1 MSVSQFSLLKTRR
14 FLPLFIVQFLTAFND
29 NAFKNAFLIWFT
41 YDLVQYSTISAPVMV
56 NIAAALF
63 IVPFFLFSSIAGQL
77 ADRFDKAILTR
88 YLKYAEIILMILA
101 AACFYFK
108 TVTGLLIVLFFLGV
122 QATLFGPIKYSL
134 LPEQLK
140 DNELIAGN
148 AFIEGGTFLAI
159 LLGTI
164 FGGLL
169 VMGSFGREA
178 IAITLILFAT
188 IGLITSYSMP
198 LAKKRQVVKSTPFSW
213 NIVTGTMQIIA
224 YSRETKTVFYSI
236 IGISWFWLV
245 GIVFLSQFPIYVKDV
260 LHADEVIVTLLLTI
274 FSLGIGIGSLLC
286 NRLLDGKIDGKMVP
300 YGALGMTLFIFLFT
314 LGSHFYKHTYVEQP
328 ILMLFD
334 FLRFGFPAYLILLGL
349 IGLAICGGIYIVPL
363 YAIMQHRSNQAHM
376 ARVVGANN
384 VFNALFMVIGS
395 VGTVGLYALN
405 LSAVEILF
413 LVGLFNV
420 GVFFVVQ
427 HIVRRERKHA

>member
-1 MSVSQFSLLKTRR
+1 MSVRQFSLLKTRR

-56 NIAAALF
+56 NIAAGLF

-88 YLKYAEIILMILA
+88 YLKYVEVTLMLIA
-101 AACFYFK
+101 AACFYFR
-108 TVTGLLIVLFFLGV
+108 TVTGLLFVLFFFGL

-169 VMGSFGREA
+169 VMGSFGRET

-198 LAKKRQVVKSTPFSW
+198 LAKKKQALQSVPFSW

-245 GIVFLSQFPIYVKDV
+245 GIVFLSQFPVYVKDI
-260 LHADEVIVTLLLTI
+260 LHADETIVTLLLTI
-274 FSLGIGIGSLLC
+274 FSLGIGLGSLLC

-314 LGSHFYKHTYVEQP
+314 LGSHYYKHFYVEQSV
-328 ILMLFD
+328 LMLFD
-334 FLRFGFPAYLILLGL
+334 FLRSGFSVYLILFGLLGL
-349 IGLAICGGIYIVPL
+349 SICGGIYIVPL

-376 ARVVGANN
+376 ARIVGANN
-384 VFNALFMVIGS
+384 VFNALFMVVGS
-395 VGTVGLYALN
+395 VGAVILYTFHM
-405 LSAVEILF
+405 SVIEILF
-413 LVGLFNV
+413 LVGLLNV

-427 HIVRRERKHA
+427 HIVKRERRHA